1 MDFSLTDDQESL
13 RTLAGEIFGDKSTPD
28 RIEEVENSAE
38 RFDRDLWRE
47 LAGAGLLGIALP
59 EDAGGAGLGLVELA
73 LVCEQHGKVVSPIP
87 LAWTTTAA
95 MAIAAHG
102 SGEQQR
108 WVESAASGEVVLTGV
123 TPVAAAGLRV
133 VDGTLTGEVAGVPYA
148 HVAGAIVVPVRG
160 ELYLL
165 DPAGPGVTVV
175 PAIATTREIHGVLIL
190 DHAPVQQIGGAGAGE
205 WWEARLMVAL
215 AATAAG
221 VTDAALHQTAK
232 YTSERL
238 QFDKPLSTFQGVA
251 LKAADA
257 YVDNAGIRAAVLQA
271 AWRLD
276 AADTLG
282 TTPAEASA
290 YVLTAAWWAAEAG
303 QHCVHITQHLH
314 GGLGADTT
322 YPIHRYF
329 LWGKSIE
336 LYVGGA
342 SRTLARLGDVLVTLD
357 APGDDI
363 TIPGYATT

>member
-13 RTLAGEIFGDKSTPD
+13 RTLAADIFGDKATAE
-28 RIEEVENSAE
+28 RVEEIENSSE

-59 EDAGGAGLGLVELA
+59 EASGGAGLGLVELA
-73 LVCEQHGKVVSPIP
+73 LVCEQHGRVVAPIP
-87 LAWTTTAA
+87 LAWTATAA
-95 MAIAAHG
+95 MALATHG
-102 SGEQQR
+102 DAEQQAWAER
-108 WVESAASGEVVLTGV
+108 AAAGEVVLTAIL
-123 TPVAAAGLRV
+123 PVAAAGLRV
-133 VDGTLTGEVAGVPYA
+133 ENGTITGEVAGVPYA

-165 DPAGPGVTVV
+165 DPAGPGVTVR
-175 PAIATTREIHGVLIL
+175 PAIATTREIHGELIL
-190 DHAPVQQIGGAGAGE
+190 DQAPVQQIGSGCGGLVGGAAARRAGRDGRRHHRRRAAPDREVHLRAAAVRKAAVDVPGRRAEGRRRVRRQRRDPGRGAAGG
-205 WWEARLMVAL
+205 L
-215 AATAAG
+215 AAG
-221 VTDAALHQTAK
+221 RGR
-232 YTSERL
+232 E
-238 QFDKPLSTFQGVA
+238 
-251 LKAADA
+251 
-257 YVDNAGIRAAVLQA
+257 
-271 AWRLD
+271 
-276 AADTLG
+276 LG

-314 GGLGADTT
+314 GGLGADIT

-342 SRTLARLGDVLVTLD
+342 SRTLARLGDVLLTLD

-363 TIPGYATT
+363 TIPGYATA